1 MATKK
6 RTHHPGRT
14 LVIFLVAIIVMYV
27 LMGATRTWAPKLG
40 LDLRGGTSVTLTAKT
55 DDGKAPTPTSLEQ
68 ARLIIQQRVNSLG
81 VGESSVTTMGDRNI
95 VVSAPNVESSKLVE
109 MVGQTAQLGFR
120 MVHAEESV
128 GEKGLPSPLP
138 IRRPRRRQVPLPARS
153 LVPRTAAHSTTR
165 RIRPP
170 RPRWS
175 RTPRSGSRPR
185 RT

>member
-27 LMGATRTWAPKLG
+27 LMGATRTWSPKLG

-120 MVHAEESV
+120 MVYAEEPV
-128 GEKGLPSPLP
+128 GEKGPTPGPAKPSALP
-138 IRRPRRRQVPLPARS
+138 
-153 LVPRTAAHSTTR
+153 TADPKAKAS
-165 RIRPP
+165 
-170 RPRWS
+170 S
-175 RTPRSGSRPR
+175 RDRKSVV
-185 RT
+185 

>member
-81 VGESSVTTMGDRNI
+81 VCESSVTTMGDRNI

-128 GEKGLPSPLP
+128 GEKGPTPGPAKPSALP
-138 IRRPRRRQVPLPARS
+138 
-153 LVPRTAAHSTTR
+153 TAAVLGTR
-165 RIRPP
+165 LRAGRG
-170 RPRWS
+170 
-175 RTPRSGSRPR
+175 T
-185 RT
+185 